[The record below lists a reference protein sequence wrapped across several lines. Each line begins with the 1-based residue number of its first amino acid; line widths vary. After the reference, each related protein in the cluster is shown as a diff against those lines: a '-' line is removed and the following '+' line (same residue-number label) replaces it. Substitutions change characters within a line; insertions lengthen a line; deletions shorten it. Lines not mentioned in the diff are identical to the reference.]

1 MARVRVER
9 TSDGNTVEVTGG
21 DARHLFKVLR
31 LRAGDAVTAF
41 DGKGSEWDATIA
53 AIGPTR
59 ASLTLGTKRT
69 RVTESPCRI
78 VLGQGIGKGEKLDFV
93 VRAATELGVVD
104 IVPVVTDRAVATADG
119 REKVDRWRRIA
130 EEACKQCGRSV
141 VPTVHAP
148 LDLPAFLAF
157 AKDSTVKVVPWEGG
171 GKSLSSVVADHGR
184 ATSAAALVGPEG
196 GLASTEVSAAENAG
210 FTAVTLGPRI
220 LRTETAG
227 IVVVAALQLLAGDLG

>member
-1 MARVRVER
+1 MARVRIDR
-9 TSDGNTVEVTGG
+9 TSESNTVEVSGG

-31 LRAGDAVTAF
+31 LRTGDAVTAF

-59 ASLTLGTKRT
+59 AQLTLGQRRS

-78 VLGQGIGKGEKLDFV
+78 VLGQGVGKGDKLDLV
-93 VRAATELGVVD
+93 VRAATELGVAE
-104 IVPVVTDRAVATADG
+104 IVPVVTGRAVATADG
-119 REKVDRWRRIA
+119 REKVERWRRIA

-148 LDLPAFLAF
+148 LDLPAFLAY
-157 AKDSTVKVVPWEGG
+157 AKDVAVKVVPWEGG
-171 GKSLSSVVADHGR
+171 GKSLQAVLAESAR
-184 ATSAAALVGPEG
+184 ASSAAALIGPEG
-196 GLASTEVSAAENAG
+196 GLAATEIAAAEG
-210 FTAVTLGPRI
+210 FGFVPVTLGPRI

-227 IVVVAALQLLAGDLG
+227 IVAVAALQMLAGDLG